1 MKKIQLKNLI
11 REEIRRVLKEAATS
25 TLRNVKAYISIFSG
39 KDGEEMQLADKFFGK
54 FITVKRALNEDG
66 DAIVDVNV
74 GNLINLLQTDAKYS
88 AGTAEYSKKPG
99 DVRVYYGGNDSIE
112 LYGLPTDASDA
123 ILSANVS
130 RPEAPVYSVTVQI
143 GASRID
149 NFEDFEE
156 YSVPDVAKRVIGMPK
171 ITAEKE
177 TDAENR
183 QIAQYVSKLEKTL
196 LAAAKKVVPGI
207 KAKATEE
214 GGFVFELPSEPDSQM
229 KSKLKALFA
238 GARKVTFQ

>member
-11 REEIRRVLKEAATS
+11 REEIRKVLKEAVTG
-25 TLRNVKAYISIFSG
+25 TVPNVKAYISIFSG

-54 FITVKRALNEDG
+54 FITVKRAPNEDG

-123 ILSANVS
+123 ILSTGTSKKQS
-130 RPEAPVYSVTVQI
+130 RMYSVTVQI
-143 GASRID
+143 GAD
-149 NFEDFEE
+149 PYANFDDFEDYMIPEI
-156 YSVPDVAKRVIGMPK
+156 AKRAIGMPK
-171 ITAEKE
+171 ITAAPE
-177 TDAENR
+177 TSAEGR
-183 QIAQYVSKLEKTL
+183 QIDQYVAKLEKTL
-196 LAAAKKVVPGI
+196 LAAAKRVVPGI
-207 KAKATEE
+207 KSMATEE
-214 GGFVFELPSEPDSQM
+214 GGFVFQLPGQPDSQM
-229 KSKLKALFA
+229 KSKLNALFK